1 MRRFALLAILI
12 SACATTP
19 PPAPPPPEP
28 KPAPAPEV
36 YGFTVEE
43 EASVLR
49 LEDRREYDTAMVSA
63 WLTNANSLHRK
74 RMALAVGRISPQSQ
88 TRTGADALAALV
100 NDPEREV
107 RETVAFS
114 LGEIGD
120 PASIDPLFILAAD
133 ADASIAAEAVEA
145 LSKLAPKTPLARYAP
160 LTAEPQSEGVRTRA
174 IRFLFR
180 WGNDDASAIAANALA
195 SPAPAIRQAAA
206 YALARRAYP
215 PARER
220 LELLLNDADVLTR
233 AYVASALGRIAAPE
247 SVSPL
252 TTMFTDAHPWVRT
265 NSIVALGRI
274 AAKDH
279 KAIETGDFAQDAV
292 RVIAMTDD
300 PDPGVRASA
309 LDTLGWYAA
318 KNGSAKGRLEEI
330 VARGSRWEREL
341 AFGALVRNDPQTLA
355 SAQNLTSWQKVRG
368 LEALP
373 PDADA
378 LRASFA
384 KDDDPMV
391 RTAVLTSMP
400 DDRCDAY
407 AALIRSMLDDRD
419 VIVRANAI
427 DRYTHVKN
435 FDPELFSAAESRS
448 RGDAMN
454 DARLAAITALATA
467 GNETALRWALTD
479 SDPVLRRTAADLLE
493 EKFKQPRPTY
503 TPLPIERSDYNDIV
517 AWSRQPHTAT
527 IRMTRGRIEI
537 ALLTQDAPITTW
549 NFAQLAKAHFF
560 DNTSF
565 MRVVPNFVI
574 QGGDPRN
581 DMNGG
586 PGYAIRDEINL
597 QKYTRAAVG
606 MALSGP
612 DTGGS
617 QFFITH
623 SPQPHLDGGYTI
635 FGRVTDGM
643 NAVVDQ
649 TERGD
654 RVEEITIDGAPAH

>member
-1 MRRFALLAILI
+1 MRRYALLALLL

-19 PPAPPPPEP
+19 PPPLP
-28 KPAPAPEV
+28 KPAAPAIPEV
-36 YGFTVEE
+36 YGFTIEE
-43 EASVLR
+43 EARILR
-49 LEDRREYDTAMVSA
+49 LEDRREFDPALVSA
-63 WLTNANSLHRK
+63 WIGNTNPLHRK
-74 RMALAVGRISPQSQ
+74 RMALALGRICPHTES
-88 TRTGADALAALV
+88 RAGVDALRQLV
-100 NDPEREV
+100 NDSDRTV
-107 RETVAFS
+107 RETAAFS

-120 PASIDPLFILAAD
+120 EAALDPLFVLADD
-133 ADASIAAEAVEA
+133 ADSSVAAEAVEA
-145 LSKLAPKTPLARYAP
+145 LSKLAPKTPFARYAP
-160 LTAEPQSEGVRTRA
+160 FAAAPKPEGVRTRA

-180 WGNDDASAIAANALA
+180 WGSDEASTVAANALA
-195 SPAPAIRQAAA
+195 SSSSAIRQAAT
-206 YALARRAYP
+206 YALARRAFA

-220 LELLLNDADVLTR
+220 LELLANDEDVLTR
-233 AYVASALGRIAAPE
+233 AYVASALGRIASPQ

-252 TTMFTDAHPWVRT
+252 TTMFTDEHPWVRT
-265 NSIVALGRI
+265 NAIVAIARI
-274 AAKDH
+274 AAKDA
-279 KAIETGDFAQDAV
+279 KAIDTPDFAQDAV

-300 PDPGVRASA
+300 PDPAVRASVI
-309 LDTLGWYAA
+309 DTLGWYAA
-318 KNGSAKGRLEEI
+318 KNASAKRRLQEI
-330 VARGSRWEREL
+330 FERGSRWEREL
-341 AFGALVRNDPQTLA
+341 ATGAIVRNDPQALTSMSSMA
-355 SAQNLTSWQKVRG
+355 NLTSWQKVRG

-373 PDADA
+373 PEADA

-391 RTAVLTSMP
+391 RATALSTIP
-400 DDRCDAY
+400 DDRCDGNASW
-407 AALIRSMLDDRD
+407 IRPMLDDRD
-419 VIVRANAI
+419 VIVRTNAI
-427 DRYTHVKN
+427 DRYMHVKN
-435 FDPELFSAAESRS
+435 ADPELFSAAEARA

-454 DARLAAITALATA
+454 DARLAAITALAAA
-467 GNETALRWALTD
+467 GNETAVRWAVSD
-479 SDPVLRRTAADLLE
+479 NDPVVRRIAAE
-493 EKFKQPRPTY
+493 QIVEKFKKPRPSY
-503 TPLPIERSDYNDIV
+503 TPLPAERSDYNEIV
-517 AWSRQPHTAT
+517 AWSREPHTAT
-527 IRMTRGRIEI
+527 IHMTRGKIEI
-537 ALLTQDAPITTW
+537 QLLTQDAPITTW

-635 FGRVTDGM
+635 FGRVTGGM

-654 RVEEITIDGAPAH
+654 KVETITIDARE

>member
-1 MRRFALLAILI
+1 MLDMRRFALVTILL
-12 SACATTP
+12 SACVT
-19 PPAPPPPEP
+19 APPLPVKVVPLAP
-28 KPAPAPEV
+28 KPV

-43 EASVLR
+43 EALVLR
-49 LEDRREYDTAMVSA
+49 LEDRREYDAATVHD
-63 WLTNANSLHRK
+63 WLTNPNELHRL
-74 RMALAVGRISPQSQ
+74 RMALALGRICPQAESHA
-88 TRTGADALAALV
+88 GAEALFGLLT
-100 NDPEREV
+100 DDSLV

-120 PASIDPLFILAAD
+120 PASIEPLFHLAGD
-133 ADASIAAEAVEA
+133 PNASVAAEAVEA
-145 LSKLAPKTPLARYAP
+145 LSKLAPKTPIARYATF
-160 LTAEPQSEGVRTRA
+160 TAEPQPEGVRTRA

-180 WGNDDASAIAANALA
+180 WNSDEASAIAANALA
-195 SPAPAIRQAAA
+195 SSSPVIRQAAA
-206 YALARRAYP
+206 YALARRAYA

-220 LELLLNDADVLTR
+220 LELLANDEDILTR
-233 AYVASALGRIAAPE
+233 AYVAGALGRIA
-247 SVSPL
+247 SPDSIPLL
-252 TTMFTDAHPWVRT
+252 TSMFTDAHPWVRT
-265 NSIVALGRI
+265 NSVVALGRI
-274 AAKDH
+274 AAKDR
-279 KAIETGDFAQDAV
+279 KAIDRPDIAQDAV

-309 LDTLGWYAA
+309 IDTLGWYAA
-318 KNGSAKGRLEEI
+318 KNTSAKGRLEEI
-330 VARGSRWEREL
+330 VHGGSRWEREL
-341 AFGALVRNDPQTLA
+341 ATGAIVRNDPQALT
-355 SAQNLTSWQKVRG
+355 SMSSLTSWQKVRG

-378 LRASFA
+378 IRTSFA

-391 RTAVLTSMP
+391 RATVLSTIP
-400 DDRCDAY
+400 DDRCDNY

-419 VIVRANAI
+419 VIVRTNAI
-427 DRYTHVKN
+427 DRYMHVKN
-435 FDPELFSAAESRS
+435 ADADLFSAAEMRSRS
-448 RGDAMN
+448 DAQD
-454 DARLAAITALATA
+454 DARIAAYTALANA
-467 GNETALRWALTD
+467 GNLTAVQWALTD
-479 SDPVLRRTAADLLE
+479 DDPVLRRTAADLIV
-493 EKFKQPRPTY
+493 EKFKLPRPAY
-503 TPLPIERSDYNDIV
+503 TPLPVDRSDYKEIV
-517 AWSRQPHTAT
+517 EWSRRPHTAT
-527 IRMTRGRIEI
+527 IQMTRGRIEI

-549 NFAQLAKAHFF
+549 NFAQLARAHFF
-560 DNTSF
+560 DNITF

-581 DMNGG
+581 DMNGS

-654 RVEEITIDGAPAH
+654 KVETITIN